1 MTIRKFMYV
10 ILSGANLPASPPMLG
25 DLRSRRISEDLT
37 RSFDSVHS
45 SFVGMNS
52 AQDDSLT
59 TFVRGVQRGLLF
71 VLIAMVIASCSSP
84 SDPPAATST
93 GETLT
98 GTVSAYASGVPTSL
112 SPNGINISIQGT
124 AYQAVADTGGH
135 FTINNIPAGVYNI
148 IFWKPGYDSM
158 IYPVHHIIGVGTDII
173 NDAYIVQESSDT
185 ITMTGVSYVFN
196 VSETKFITV
205 IDTTIFDNAGKLDTQ
220 VNQRDSEV
228 VIYDTAG
235 SSNGM
240 ILSGKVTGTL
250 APGNIY
256 VYTSLDSNLF
266 PTMPSPQSP
275 DSTEDAWLATEL
287 TNPAYH
293 AAFQSPRMIGGNF
306 KDTLTMDVATLMP
319 YSLPSGQAVYV
330 YAVGHSNMNGLPV
343 IGGQYQHFLTT
354 PYGPKA
360 VRFKYVVP

>member
-1 MTIRKFMYV
+1 MTCKAI
-10 ILSGANLPASPPMLG
+10 
-25 DLRSRRISEDLT
+25 
-37 RSFDSVHS
+37 
-45 SFVGMNS
+45 GM
-52 AQDDSLT
+52 T
-59 TFVRGVQRGLLF
+59 GVRFRGLLF
-71 VLIAMVIASCSSP
+71 LLFAMAFASCSSP

-98 GTVSAYASGVPTSL
+98 GTVAAYASASATML
-112 SPNGINISIQGT
+112 SPSGVQISIQST
-124 AYQAVADTGGH
+124 PYQAVADTAGH
-135 FTINNIPAGVYNI
+135 FTIDNIPAGVYNI

-173 NDAYIVQESSDT
+173 NDAYIVQESTDT
-185 ITMTGVSYVFN
+185 ISMTGVSYVFN
-196 VSETKFITV
+196 VSQTKIITV
-205 IDTTIFDNAGKLDTQ
+205 IDSTIKDSLGKLDTT
-220 VNQRDSEV
+220 VSTHDSEV

-306 KDTLTMDVATLMP
+306 KDTLTADVATLMP

-330 YAVGHSNMNGLPV
+330 YAVGHSNMAGLPV

-354 PYGPKA
+354 PFGPSA

>member
-1 MTIRKFMYV
+1 MC
-10 ILSGANLPASPPMLG
+10 
-25 DLRSRRISEDLT
+25 
-37 RSFDSVHS
+37 
-45 SFVGMNS
+45 
-52 AQDDSLT
+52 
-59 TFVRGVQRGLLF
+59 LLLCA
-71 VLIAMVIASCSSP
+71 VAGCSSP
-84 SDPPAATST
+84 SDPPATTST
-93 GETLT
+93 GEKLT
-98 GTVSAYASGVPTSL
+98 GTVAAFASASPTSL
-112 SPNGINISIQGT
+112 SPSGIQISIQGT
-124 AYQAVADTGGH
+124 SYQATADTGGH
-135 FTINNIPAGVYNI
+135 FEIDNIPAGVYNI

-240 ILSGKVTGTL
+240 ILSGKVTGNL

-256 VYTSLDSNLF
+256 VYTSLDSGLF
-266 PTMPSPQSP
+266 PSSPSAQSP
-275 DSTEDAWLATEL
+275 DSSTEDAWLATKL
-287 TNPAYH
+287 NNTTYH
-293 AAFQSPRMIGGNF
+293 SGFQSPQMIGGNF
-306 KDTLTMDVATLMP
+306 KDTLTMDVATLLP

-354 PYGPKA
+354 PYGPSA
-360 VRFKYVVP
+360 VRIKYVVP

>member
-1 MTIRKFMYV
+1 MTFMGV
-10 ILSGANLPASPPMLG
+10 
-25 DLRSRRISEDLT
+25 RSC
-37 RSFDSVHS
+37 
-45 SFVGMNS
+45 
-52 AQDDSLT
+52 
-59 TFVRGVQRGLLF
+59 GLLF
-71 VLIAMVIASCSSP
+71 VLFALVFTSCSSP

-93 GETLT
+93 GEELT
-98 GTVSAYASGVPTSL
+98 GTVAAYASASATLL
-112 SPNGINISIQGT
+112 SPTGIHISIQST
-124 AYQAVADTGGH
+124 PYQAVADTAGH
-135 FTINNIPAGVYNI
+135 FTIDNIPAGVYNI

-173 NDAYIVQESSDT
+173 NDAYIVQESTDT

-196 VSETKFITV
+196 VSQTKIITV
-205 IDTTIFDNAGKLDTQ
+205 IDSTIKDSLGKLDTT
-220 VNQRDSEV
+220 VTTHDSEV

-256 VYTSLDSNLF
+256 VYTSLDSGLF
-266 PTMPSPQSP
+266 PASPSAQSP

-287 TNPAYH
+287 TNAAYH
-293 AAFQSPRMIGGNF
+293 SGFQSPHMVSGNF
-306 KDTLTMDVATLMP
+306 KDTLTMDVATLLP
-319 YSLPSGQAVYV
+319 YSLPSGEAVYV
-330 YAVGHSNMNGLPV
+330 YAVGHSNLKGLPV

-354 PYGPKA
+354 PYGPNA